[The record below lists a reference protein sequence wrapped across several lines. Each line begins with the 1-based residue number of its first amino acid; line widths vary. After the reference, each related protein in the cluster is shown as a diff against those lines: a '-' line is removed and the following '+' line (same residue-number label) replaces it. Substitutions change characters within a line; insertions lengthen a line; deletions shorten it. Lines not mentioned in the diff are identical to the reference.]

1 MQMNKV
7 ILVVFFLLAI
17 ITAQSQVRVGL
28 WEPYYK
34 GNTKKSVFFT
44 GNSLE
49 DYTGSSN
56 EHGTAVG
63 YILTINNPNLE
74 IYHAG
79 FVPTTQYLTESGVL
93 SLTVEKRLQN
103 LKSEYDCWNR
113 FVTQTVAW
121 FKKEKV
127 KIVNMSFG
135 NSAVIFAENNPNLG
149 HTYAERLKVAR
160 EWMTHFQNAFDKA
173 FKSAPEILFIVAAGN
188 DELDVEESFDVPA
201 ISSESNVL
209 CIGALSKDGR
219 RKISNYGKQIDIYI
233 PAEDVE
239 WVDAEGNKQYSSGT
253 SLAVPQI
260 ANKAVLKL
268 AENPKISVAKLKEF
282 LISKS

>member
-1 MQMNKV
+1 MHK
-7 ILVVFFLLAI
+7 ITLVLLVSIVSMAH
-17 ITAQSQVRVGL
+17 SQVKVGL

-44 GNSLE
+44 GTSLE
-49 DYTGSSN
+49 DYTGNSN

-63 YILTINNPNLE
+63 YILTKDNPNLE

-79 FVPTTQYLTESGVL
+79 FTPTTQYLTESGIL
-93 SLTVEKRLQN
+93 SMTVEERRQN
-103 LKSEYDCWNR
+103 LRSEYECWER
-113 FVTQTVAW
+113 FVRQTVAW

-127 KIVNMSFG
+127 KLVNMSFG

-149 HTYAERLKVAR
+149 YTDAERIKVAR
-160 EWMTHFQNAFDKA
+160 EWMQHFQKAFDKA
-173 FKSAPEILFIVAAGN
+173 FKTAPEILFIVAAGN

-201 ISSESNVL
+201 ISRESNVL
-209 CIGALSKDGR
+209 CIGALSKNGS
-219 RKISNYGKQIDIYI
+219 RKISNYGKQVDIYI
-233 PAEDVE
+233 PSEDIE
-239 WVDAEGNKQYSSGT
+239 WIDIEGNKQYNSGT

-268 AENPKISVAKLKEF
+268 AESPKISVAKLKKF
-282 LISKS
+282 LMSKS